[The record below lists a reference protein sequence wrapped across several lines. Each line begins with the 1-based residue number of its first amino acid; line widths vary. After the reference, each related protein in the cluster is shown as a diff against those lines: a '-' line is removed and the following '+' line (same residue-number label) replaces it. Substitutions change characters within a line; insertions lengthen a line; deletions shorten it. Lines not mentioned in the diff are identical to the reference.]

1 MTGILLLIALS
12 ILLAGFFAGA
22 ETGAYRLN
30 RIRLRQGAESGA
42 WSAILLHGMVGHMER
57 FVCTTL
63 TGTNIAVYAATALC
77 TSLLIPH
84 FQNQLWAELGSTLI
98 LAPILLLLADVIP
111 KSLFQV
117 LSDPLMRWASLPLWI
132 ADKLLYPLSALLLV
146 MLSFWHKLLGG
157 RADPHQTVVTA
168 QFLSSQLAAGTQD
181 GVITAQQDIVVRN
194 IMQLGTHSV
203 RRVLVPLESVSMLS
217 LDAPRDEVVRTM
229 AENDHELYPVYEGG
243 RESVVGIVQVLDFV
257 CEGSDAPLGNF
268 VTEPVFLRSDLTMD
282 DAFRQL
288 QEVDQT
294 MGIVVDTRGRALGI
308 VTVDDLLR
316 ELFSSLRP
324 AR

>member
-1 MTGILLLIALS
+1 
-12 ILLAGFFAGA
+12 
-22 ETGAYRLN
+22 
-30 RIRLRQGAESGA
+30 
-42 WSAILLHGMVGHMER
+42 
-57 FVCTTL
+57 
-63 TGTNIAVYAATALC
+63 
-77 TSLLIPH
+77 
-84 FQNQLWAELGSTLI
+84 
-98 LAPILLLLADVIP
+98 
-111 KSLFQV
+111 
-117 LSDPLMRWASLPLWI
+117 
-132 ADKLLYPLSALLLV
+132 
-146 MLSFWHKLLGG
+146 
-157 RADPHQTVVTA
+157 
-168 QFLSSQLAAGTQD
+168 
-181 GVITAQQDIVVRN
+181 
-194 IMQLGTHSV
+194 
-203 RRVLVPLESVSMLS
+203 
-217 LDAPRDEVVRTM
+217 M